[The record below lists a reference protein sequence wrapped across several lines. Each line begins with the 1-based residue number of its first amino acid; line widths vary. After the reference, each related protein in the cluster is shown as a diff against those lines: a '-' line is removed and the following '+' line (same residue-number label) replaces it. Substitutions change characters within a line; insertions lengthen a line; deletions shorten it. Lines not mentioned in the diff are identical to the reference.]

1 MALDDPLDEHE
12 QSEQV
17 LEWLRRNGAGLVGGI
32 VLGLAAIGGWKW
44 WDHHQAAQQAMA
56 ASQYQA
62 AVDAIAA
69 DDAQAQAKMKAL
81 DVGGPYY
88 PLASLELAKSQVV
101 AGQRDAA
108 IATLRAAQPA
118 DPALAQIVNQRLAR
132 LLIDAKQAD
141 AALKLMDAATTP
153 AALEVRGDAQF
164 ALGQRDRARETYQQA
179 LAKLDVASPNRRVL
193 ELKLTEVG
201 GTLANPEAK
210 S

>member
-12 QSEQV
+12 QSERV
-17 LEWLRRNGAGLVGGI
+17 LEWLRRNGAGLIGGI

-44 WDHHQAAQQAMA
+44 WEQHQATQRAQA
-56 ASQYQA
+56 ASEYQG
-62 AVDAIAA
+62 AVDSIAA
-69 DDAQAQAKMKAL
+69 TDKQAGAKVKAL
-81 DVGGPYY
+81 EPGLYRT
-88 PLASLELAKSQVV
+88 LASLELAKSQVV

-108 IATLRAAQPA
+108 IATLRTAKSGE
-118 DPALAQIVNQRLAR
+118 PALVQVVNQRLAR

-141 AALKLMDAATTP
+141 AALKLLEGAATP
-153 AALEVRGDAQF
+153 SALEVRGDAQF
-164 ALGQRDRARETYQQA
+164 ALGQRDSARKTYQQA

-201 GTLANPEAK
+201 GTLAKSEAK